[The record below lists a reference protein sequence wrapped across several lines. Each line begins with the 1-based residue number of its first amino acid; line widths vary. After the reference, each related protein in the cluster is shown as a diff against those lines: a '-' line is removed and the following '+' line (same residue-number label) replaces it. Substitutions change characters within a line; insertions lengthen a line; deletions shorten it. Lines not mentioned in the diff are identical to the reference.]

1 MPPVSHAEPT
11 PGKAR
16 PSRWNRLGLEVPWR
30 AEQTA
35 VAPLSQNERPTA
47 PTYDGRVS
55 PHCGSLIGSRA
66 LAAYGDVDGPSAANN
81 RPWSRK
87 CTARL
92 LRRSDAS
99 ASVHGCA
106 GTHSVRLAGAG
117 SVG

>member
-1 MPPVSHAEPT
+1 MSI
-11 PGKAR
+11 
-16 PSRWNRLGLEVPWR
+16 PSTLIAGVIRL
-30 AEQTA
+30 T
-35 VAPLSQNERPTA
+35 S
-47 PTYDGRVS
+47 
-55 PHCGSLIGSRA
+55 CGSMGARIVHSLWLIEADPHRGGSISLTLIGSRA
-66 LAAYGDVDGPSAANN
+66 LMAYGDVDGPSAVNN

-106 GTHSVRLAGAG
+106 GTHSVRLASAG